1 MARMLLEQVRATVDK
16 ESEQVDVK
24 LHWAGGLATD
34 HVVSRPVSRYD
45 QQSDYPR
52 LVSRLREMCSEKL
65 SASDMADRLNA
76 EGFRPPKRTDH
87 FTRSMVQRLTLQLG
101 LPRRKRLGSTE
112 GLGKDEYRPAGL
124 AKKLEVK
131 RDTVRRWMRV
141 GWLNLRK
148 DDAGHAIIWAD
159 ADELRRLRE
168 LHRLPR
174 TWSNK
179 DALAELQKPKQRPAR

>member
-1 MARMLLEQVRATVDK
+1 V
-16 ESEQVDVK
+16 
-24 LHWAGGLATD
+24 
-34 HVVSRPVSRYD
+34 
-45 QQSDYPR
+45 
-52 LVSRLREMCSEKL
+52 
-65 SASDMADRLNA
+65 

-101 LPRRKRLGSTE
+101 LLRRRPQGGQE

-124 AKKLEVK
+124 AKKLGVK

-148 DDAGHAIIWAD
+148 DDDGHASIWSD

-168 LHRLPR
+168 LRRLPR
-174 TWSNK
+174 TWANK
-179 DALAELQKPKQRPAR
+179 ERLAQLQKPKQRPKQ

>member
-1 MARMLLEQVRATVDK
+1 
-16 ESEQVDVK
+16 
-24 LHWAGGLATD
+24 
-34 HVVSRPVSRYD
+34 
-45 QQSDYPR
+45 R
-52 LVSRLREMCSEKL
+52 LVSRLQELCSERL

-101 LPRRKRLGSTE
+101 LLRRRPHGSKD

-124 AKKLEVK
+124 AKKLGVK

-148 DDAGHAIIWAD
+148 DDDGHAVIWAD
-159 ADELRRLRE
+159 ADE
-168 LHRLPR
+168 
-174 TWSNK
+174 
-179 DALAELQKPKQRPAR
+179 